1 MLVKKRALT
10 NKQSSS
16 TNNNNDD
23 DSVAVETTARLR
35 SEPAKVGVMMKK
47 LVKLSERRKKVSDSS
62 TMAAASTN
70 GLNIDT
76 SATSG
81 GYNSTTNKYLASPTQ
96 SVTTYT
102 TLKVDNRK
110 KASKNNF
117 YDEADLDSIDRFSSY
132 TDTVDYADKLPNN
145 NTMAELDVDQDCAAI
160 LLTKV
165 DNMCGGMFSLIKQE
179 KHCAAAMDMEKF
191 WDRVTGSSVDED
203 EQWTLY
209 DNTVDGDDNTLADH
223 DGDDGLAYYSHSF
236 ATTIESGSLGTNGC
250 AATIESGSSTDDS
263 NTIGSNTIGS
273 NTVDTAISRYTGAS
287 APSLGAGVSS
297 LSEARPP
304 RGSMPKTKHDNQGTS
319 VSAVSSLNSRP
330 RTESTDCSSAQEK
343 AFVSPP
349 SKEKKASET
358 PSKTDNRV
366 RAGSLDFPPS
376 TLSPKPNVAN
386 SSRQTYKN
394 GNEQDKTSVP
404 PPSQEEE
411 ASKTPIK
418 SGNIVRASSPIGI
431 ATKPIALSI
440 RKTQKNNKGVSPRIF
455 DKMFFHKGRRST
467 GRVVAKASK
476 HQKEEDAEYEDAEV
490 MKYLGKKTCT
500 VIDYDYSGAVELA
513 EFDQAEEDRD
523 EIRQDDIPFPVVW
536 TPDPEERDIGIN
548 EWPHSLKR
556 MTTNDIIF
564 QAQEMLNLDTVR
576 S

>member
-1 MLVKKRALT
+1 MLVKKRD
-10 NKQSSS
+10 KWSS
-16 TNNNNDD
+16 TTTTNDD

-35 SEPAKVGVMMKK
+35 SEPAKVGVMKK
-47 LVKLSERRKKVSDSS
+47 LVKLSERRKILSS
-62 TMAAASTN
+62 TMATASAN

-81 GYNSTTNKYLASPTQ
+81 GYNSNTNKNLASPTQ

-132 TDTVDYADKLPNN
+132 TDTVDYDKLPNN

-165 DNMCGGMFSLIKQE
+165 DNMCGGMFNLIKQE
-179 KHCAAAMDMEKF
+179 KHYAAAMDMEKF

-203 EQWTLY
+203 EQWTLN
-209 DNTVDGDDNTLADH
+209 DNTVDGDDNTLADR
-223 DGDDGLAYYSHSF
+223 DDDDGLAYYSHSF

-273 NTVDTAISRYTGAS
+273 NTVDTAMSIYTGAS

-297 LSEARPP
+297 LTEARPP

-394 GNEQDKTSVP
+394 DNEQEKTSVP

-411 ASKTPIK
+411 ASETPIK
-418 SGNIVRASSPIGI
+418 SGNIATIGI
-431 ATKPIALSI
+431 ATKPI
-440 RKTQKNNKGVSPRIF
+440 RKTQKNMKGVSPRIF

-476 HQKEEDAEYEDAEV
+476 HQKEEDTEDAEV

-536 TPDPEERDIGIN
+536 TPDPEERDLSHTN

>member
-1 MLVKKRALT
+1 MLVKT
-10 NKQSSS
+10 NKWSS
-16 TNNNNDD
+16 TTANNDD

-35 SEPAKVGVMMKK
+35 SEPAKVGVMKK
-47 LVKLSERRKKVSDSS
+47 LVKLSERRKKVLDTS

-81 GYNSTTNKYLASPTQ
+81 GYNSNTNKNLASPTQ

-132 TDTVDYADKLPNN
+132 TDTVDYDKLPNN

-165 DNMCGGMFSLIKQE
+165 DNMCGGMFNLIKQE
-179 KHCAAAMDMEKF
+179 KHYAAAMDMEKF

-203 EQWTLY
+203 EQWTLN
-209 DNTVDGDDNTLADH
+209 DNKVDGDDNTLADR
-223 DGDDGLAYYSHSF
+223 DDDDGLAYYSHSF

-273 NTVDTAISRYTGAS
+273 NTVDTAMSIYTGAS
-287 APSLGAGVSS
+287 SPSLGAGVSS
-297 LSEARPP
+297 LTEARPP

-394 GNEQDKTSVP
+394 DNEQEKTSVP
-404 PPSQEEE
+404 
-411 ASKTPIK
+411 
-418 SGNIVRASSPIGI
+418 
-431 ATKPIALSI
+431 L
-440 RKTQKNNKGVSPRIF
+440 KGVSPRLF

-476 HQKEEDAEYEDAEV
+476 HQKEEDAEV

-536 TPDPEERDIGIN
+536 TPDPEERDLSHTN